1 MTHRILIV
9 DDEKQLVYYLRQTLS
24 LEIPESEVDAA
35 YSGEEALSRLAAQ
48 AYDLILADL
57 RMPGFD
63 GLELIKGVRYLDANV
78 PIVLMTG
85 YGSGSIERE
94 ASRLGVNHYVEKPFG
109 IPELMQVVQELLGA
123 VEGDDV

>member
-24 LEIPESEVDAA
+24 LELPDSAVDAA

-48 AYDLILADL
+48 QYDLILADL

-63 GLELIKGVRYLDANV
+63 GLELIKGVRYVDAGV

-85 YGSGSIERE
+85 YGSGSVERE
-94 ASRLGVNHYVEKPFG
+94 AARLGVSHYVDKPFS
-109 IPELMQVVQELLGA
+109 IPELMQVVQELLGIT
-123 VEGDDV
+123 ESDDV